1 MQSIWSMSADY
12 NESSRLDGDI
22 SAEAAV
28 IGGGMAGVLIAY
40 YLNKNGIDTVVL
52 EADEIGSGQTKNT
65 TAKITSQHRLIYSR
79 IADTMGAAAAYKYAS
94 FNQRAIDEYES
105 LIKEK
110 DIKCEFKRASAF
122 VYTQTNAVALDREVR
137 LARRLGIDA
146 KMTKE
151 TELPFS
157 VESALEF
164 RNQAEFHP
172 LKFLYSLAQE
182 LKIYEHTRVLRVEGN
197 TVITDGGSVRAKY
210 IVFATHYPFVN
221 FPGLYFMRMHRERSY
236 VLAISAGKTME
247 NMYLGIDRGGLSFR
261 GSRGAILI
269 GGGSH
274 RTGEGSSGVYDM
286 LSNTAERYYPDFS
299 ELSRCSAQDCAT
311 LDGIPYIGA
320 FSKKDKNKFIATGFG
335 KWGMTSSM
343 IAALVISDIICG
355 REKPCANIF
364 SPQRNNIDV
373 TFRPLMKET
382 GQAVKG
388 LSKQIFSIPKKTA
401 DDLQPGQAEV
411 VWYNG
416 RRAGVYKD
424 ENGECFAVSPRCPH
438 LGCRLEWNPDEKTW
452 DCPCHGS
459 RFDYHGEL
467 IDNPAQTLNI
477 SLKKESLSDKKY
489 GA

>member
-1 MQSIWSMSADY
+1 MQSIWRISADY
-12 NESSRLDGDI
+12 NEGKRLDGDI
-22 SAEAAV
+22 NAEAAV
-28 IGGGMAGVLIAY
+28 IGGGMAGMLISY
-40 YLNKNGIDTVVL
+40 YLNKNGIDAVVL

-79 IADTMGAAAAYKYAS
+79 IADKMGMAAAYKYAS
-94 FNQRAIDEYES
+94 LNQRAIDEYEN
-105 LIKEK
+105 LIKER

-122 VYTQTNAVALDREVR
+122 LYTQTKADKFDREVR
-137 LARRLGIDA
+137 VARRLGIDA
-146 KMTKE
+146 RMTKD

-172 LKFLYSLAQE
+172 LKFLYALAQG
-182 LKIYEHTRVLRVEGN
+182 LRIYEHTRALRVENN

-210 IVFATHYPFVN
+210 IIFATHYPFVN
-221 FPGLYFMRMHRERSY
+221 FPGMYFMRMHRERSY

-247 NMYLGIDRGGLSFR
+247 NMYLGIDEGGLSFR

-274 RTGEGSSGVYDM
+274 RTGEGSSAVYDM
-286 LSNTAERYYPDFS
+286 LSDTAERYYPEFS
-299 ELSRCSAQDCAT
+299 ELCRCSAQDCVT
-311 LDGIPYIGA
+311 LDGMPYIGSI
-320 FSKKDKNKFIATGFG
+320 SKKDKNKYIATGFG

-343 IAALVISDIICG
+343 ISALVISDMICG
-355 REKPCANIF
+355 RERPCANIF
-364 SPQRNNIDV
+364 SPQRNNIDL

-382 GQAVKG
+382 GHAVRG
-388 LSKQIFSIPKKTA
+388 LSKRIFSMPKKTA
-401 DDLQPGQAEV
+401 DDLEPGQAEV

-416 RRAGVYKD
+416 KRAGVYKD
-424 ENGECFAVSPRCPH
+424 ENGECFAVSPKCPH

-467 IDNPAQTLNI
+467 IDNPAQKLNI
-477 SLKKESLSDKKY
+477 SIRKEPVIDKKY